1 MVKDML
7 TEIGELFK
15 QDEVLRSVKT
25 KTFKRPESLP
35 SDQTSIVIV
44 PLAPPRQT
52 NFGSDK
58 PLVKKFMYQI
68 DVESV
73 SRLECKDLQNRIEK
87 KLMVIDFFQSDNGLE
102 RYDEDTNRYLD
113 ARTYKGFSS
122 LYEEY

>member
-1 MVKDML
+1 
-7 TEIGELFK
+7 
-15 QDEVLRSVKT
+15 
-25 KTFKRPESLP
+25 
-35 SDQTSIVIV
+35 
-44 PLAPPRQT
+44 
-52 NFGSDK
+52 
-58 PLVKKFMYQI
+58 MYQI